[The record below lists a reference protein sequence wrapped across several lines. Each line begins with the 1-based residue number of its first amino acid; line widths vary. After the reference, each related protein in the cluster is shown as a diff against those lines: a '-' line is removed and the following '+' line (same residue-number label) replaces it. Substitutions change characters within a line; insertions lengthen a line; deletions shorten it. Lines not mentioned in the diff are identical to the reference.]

1 MRSYGYVKENEITL
15 HMADYIPHFNPVQ
28 EIEVPEGHF
37 RDIELH
43 DGSAIRLETI
53 SAEHDPGNDTDMQ
66 VDFQKML
73 EGNLDGGFFIVYVG
87 QSELN
92 KNGYKEAKK
101 KAIIKFN
108 AINQMVEKY
117 PNKIVLV
124 KSPEEV
130 YEAKRDKKLFAA
142 IGIENGYVIGEDIEL
157 LKYYYDLGARYMTLS
172 HIGHNQ
178 ISDSSLPK
186 KSLNNDIEMHG
197 GLSNFGKITVKKMNE
212 LGMMI
217 DISHVSDKSAL
228 QAIKLSHHPVIAS
241 HSGARSVADHPRNI
255 PDNIIR
261 EIAKKG
267 GVVQVVAFSSYVKV
281 NKKRTESI
289 INLRDTILTMT
300 GDNNFIPEKHMKL
313 IEYKNGMDKINKE
326 FPLPGIDSFIDHID
340 HIVDLVGIDYV
351 GISSDFGGGG
361 GIEGWSNASQTFN
374 ITNSLL
380 LRGYSKDEVNKVW
393 SENFLRVW
401 KNVSNNVIN

>member
-1 MRSYGYVKENEITL
+1 MGFLFIRYLVIIFLISCSLQLRAEYLTL
-15 HMADYIPHFNPVQ
+15 DSHIDIPFDYMINP
-28 EIEVPEGHF
+28 
-37 RDIELH
+37 
-43 DGSAIRLETI
+43 
-53 SAEHDPGNDTDMQ
+53 EHDPGNDTDMQ

-73 EGNLDGGFFIVYVG
+73 KGNLDGGFFIVYVG
-87 QSELN
+87 QSELS
-92 KNGYKEAKK
+92 KKGYQEAKE

-108 AINQMVEKY
+108 AINKMVEKY

-130 YEAKRDKKLFAA
+130 YEAKRNKKLFAA

-186 KSLNNDIEMHG
+186 KSLKNEIEMHG
-197 GLSNFGKITVKKMNE
+197 GLSDFGKITIKKMNE

-228 QAIKLSHHPVIAS
+228 QAIRLSHHPVIAS
-241 HSGARSVADHPRNI
+241 HSGARSVANHPRNI
-255 PDNIIR
+255 PDNIIK

-289 INLRDTILTMT
+289 INLRDSILTMT

-326 FPLPGIDSFIDHID
+326 FPLPGIDNFIDHID

-361 GIEGWSNASQTFN
+361 GIEGWSNASETFN

-380 LRGYSKDEVNKVW
+380 LRGYSKDEVNKIW

>member
-1 MRSYGYVKENEITL
+1 MRFLFVRYLVIIFLISYSQQLRAEYLTL
-15 HMADYIPHFNPVQ
+15 DSHIDIPFDYMINP
-28 EIEVPEGHF
+28 
-37 RDIELH
+37 
-43 DGSAIRLETI
+43 
-53 SAEHDPGNDTDMQ
+53 EHDPGNNTDMQ

-73 EGNLDGGFFIVYVG
+73 DGNLDGGFFIVYVG

-92 KNGYKEAKK
+92 KNGYQEAKE

-108 AINQMVEKY
+108 AINKMVEKY

-186 KSLNNDIEMHG
+186 KSLNNDIELHG

-289 INLRDTILTMT
+289 INLRDSILTMT

-380 LRGYSKDEVNKVW
+380 LRGYSKDEVNKIW

>member
-1 MRSYGYVKENEITL
+1 MRFIFIRFLIIIFLISFSLQLRAEYLTL
-15 HMADYIPHFNPVQ
+15 DSHIDIPFDYMINP
-28 EIEVPEGHF
+28 
-37 RDIELH
+37 
-43 DGSAIRLETI
+43 
-53 SAEHDPGNDTDMQ
+53 EHDPGNETDMQ

-73 EGNLDGGFFIVYVG
+73 KGNLDGGFFIVYVG
-87 QSELN
+87 QSELS
-92 KNGYKEAKK
+92 KNGYQEAKE
-101 KAIIKFN
+101 KAVIKFN
-108 AINQMVEKY
+108 AINKMVEKY

-130 YEAKRDKKLFAA
+130 YEAKRNKKLFAA

-186 KSLNNDIEMHG
+186 KSLKNEIEMHG
-197 GLSNFGKITVKKMNE
+197 GLSDFGKITIKKMNE

-217 DISHVSDKSAL
+217 DISHVSDKAAL
-228 QAIKLSHHPVIAS
+228 QAIRLSHHPVIAS
-241 HSGARSVADHPRNI
+241 HSGARSVANHPRNI
-255 PDNIIR
+255 PDNIIK

-281 NKKRTESI
+281 NKKRTDSI
-289 INLRDTILTMT
+289 VSLRDSILAMT
-300 GDNNFIPEKHMKL
+300 GDKNFIPEKHMKL
-313 IEYKNGMDKINKE
+313 IKYKNGMDRINKE

-361 GIEGWSNASQTFN
+361 GIEGWTNASQTFN

-380 LRGYSKDEVNKVW
+380 LRGYSKDEVNKIW
-393 SENFLRVW
+393 SENLLRVW
-401 KNVSNNVIN
+401 KNVSKNVIN

>member
-1 MRSYGYVKENEITL
+1 LRFLFIRFIVIIFLISFSLQLRAKYLTL
-15 HMADYIPHFNPVQ
+15 DSHIDIPFDYMINP
-28 EIEVPEGHF
+28 
-37 RDIELH
+37 
-43 DGSAIRLETI
+43 
-53 SAEHDPGNDTDMQ
+53 EHDPGNDTDMQ

-73 EGNLDGGFFIVYVG
+73 KGNLDGGFFIVYVG
-87 QSELN
+87 QSELS
-92 KNGYKEAKK
+92 KKGYQEAKE

-108 AINQMVEKY
+108 AINKMVEKY

-130 YEAKRDKKLFAA
+130 YEAKRNKKLFAA

-186 KSLNNDIEMHG
+186 KSLKNEIEMHG
-197 GLSNFGKITVKKMNE
+197 GLSDFGKITIKKMNE

-217 DISHVSDKSAL
+217 DVSHVSDKSAL
-228 QAIKLSHHPVIAS
+228 QAIRLSHHPVIAS
-241 HSGARSVADHPRNI
+241 HSGARSVANHPRNI

-261 EIAKKG
+261 EIAKKE
-267 GVVQVVAFSSYVKV
+267 GVIQVVAFSSYVKV
-281 NKKRTESI
+281 NKKRTDSI
-289 INLRDTILTMT
+289 VSLRNSILAMT

-313 IEYKNGMDKINKE
+313 IEYKNGMDRINKE

-361 GIEGWSNASQTFN
+361 GIEGWSDASQTFN

-380 LRGYSKDEVNKVW
+380 LRGYSEDEVNKIW

-401 KNVSNNVIN
+401 RNVSKSIIN

>member
-1 MRSYGYVKENEITL
+1 LRFIFIRFLIIIFLISFSLQLRAEYLTL
-15 HMADYIPHFNPVQ
+15 DSHIDIPFDYMINP
-28 EIEVPEGHF
+28 
-37 RDIELH
+37 
-43 DGSAIRLETI
+43 
-53 SAEHDPGNDTDMQ
+53 EHDPGNETDMQ

-73 EGNLDGGFFIVYVG
+73 KGNLDGGFFIVYVG
-87 QSELN
+87 QSELS
-92 KNGYKEAKK
+92 KNGYQEAKE
-101 KAIIKFN
+101 KAVIKFN
-108 AINQMVEKY
+108 AINKMVEKY

-130 YEAKRDKKLFAA
+130 YEAKRNKKLFAA

-186 KSLNNDIEMHG
+186 KSLKNEIEMHG
-197 GLSNFGKITVKKMNE
+197 GLSDFGKITIKKMNE

-228 QAIKLSHHPVIAS
+228 QAIRLSHHPVIAS
-241 HSGARSVADHPRNI
+241 HSGARSVANHPRNI
-255 PDNIIR
+255 PDNIIK

-289 INLRDTILTMT
+289 VSLRDSILAMT
-300 GDNNFIPEKHMKL
+300 GDKNFIPEKHMKL
-313 IEYKNGMDKINKE
+313 IKYKNGMDRINKE

-361 GIEGWSNASQTFN
+361 GIEGWTNASQTFN

-380 LRGYSKDEVNKVW
+380 RRGYSKDEVNKIW
-393 SENFLRVW
+393 SENLLRVW
-401 KNVSNNVIN
+401 KNVSKNVIN

>member
-1 MRSYGYVKENEITL
+1 MGFLFVRYLVIIFFISYSQQLRAEYLTL
-15 HMADYIPHFNPVQ
+15 DSHIDIPFDYMINP
-28 EIEVPEGHF
+28 
-37 RDIELH
+37 
-43 DGSAIRLETI
+43 
-53 SAEHDPGNDTDMQ
+53 EHDPGNNTDMQ

-92 KNGYKEAKK
+92 KNGYQEAKE

-108 AINQMVEKY
+108 AINKMVEKY

-267 GVVQVVAFSSYVKV
+267 GVVQVVAFSSYVEV

-289 INLRDTILTMT
+289 INLRESILTMA

-380 LRGYSKDEVNKVW
+380 LRGYSKDEVNKIW

>member
-1 MRSYGYVKENEITL
+1 MGFLFVRYLVIIFLISYSQQLRAEYLTL
-15 HMADYIPHFNPVQ
+15 DSHIDIPFDYMINP
-28 EIEVPEGHF
+28 
-37 RDIELH
+37 
-43 DGSAIRLETI
+43 
-53 SAEHDPGNDTDMQ
+53 EHDPGNNTDMQ

-73 EGNLDGGFFIVYVG
+73 DGNLDGGFFIVYVG

-92 KNGYKEAKK
+92 KNGYQEAKE

-108 AINQMVEKY
+108 AINKMVEKY

-289 INLRDTILTMT
+289 INLRDSILTMT

-361 GIEGWSNASQTFN
+361 GIEGWSDASQTFN

-380 LRGYSKDEVNKVW
+380 LRGYSKDEVNKIW

-401 KNVSNNVIN
+401 ENVSNNAMN

>member
-1 MRSYGYVKENEITL
+1 MGFLFVRYLVIIFLISYSLQLRAEYLTL
-15 HMADYIPHFNPVQ
+15 DSHIDIPFDYMINP
-28 EIEVPEGHF
+28 
-37 RDIELH
+37 
-43 DGSAIRLETI
+43 
-53 SAEHDPGNDTDMQ
+53 EHDPGNDTDMQ

-92 KNGYKEAKK
+92 KNGYQEAKE

-108 AINQMVEKY
+108 AINKMVEKY

-228 QAIKLSHHPVIAS
+228 QAIQLSHHPVIAS

-289 INLRDTILTMT
+289 INLRDSILTMT
-300 GDNNFIPEKHMKL
+300 GDNNFIPEKHIKL

-326 FPLPGIDSFIDHID
+326 FPLPSIDSFIDHID

-380 LRGYSKDEVNKVW
+380 LRGYSKDEVNKIW

>member
-1 MRSYGYVKENEITL
+1 MGFLFVRCLVIIFLISYSQQLRAEYLTL
-15 HMADYIPHFNPVQ
+15 DSHIDIPFDYMINP
-28 EIEVPEGHF
+28 
-37 RDIELH
+37 
-43 DGSAIRLETI
+43 
-53 SAEHDPGNDTDMQ
+53 EHDPGNDTDMQ

-92 KNGYKEAKK
+92 KNGYQEAKE

-108 AINQMVEKY
+108 AINKMVEKY

-228 QAIKLSHHPVIAS
+228 QAIQLSHHPVIAS

-289 INLRDTILTMT
+289 INLRDSILTMT

-380 LRGYSKDEVNKVW
+380 LRGYSKDEVNKIW

>member
-1 MRSYGYVKENEITL
+1 MRFLFIRFLVIIFLISYSLQLRAEYLTL
-15 HMADYIPHFNPVQ
+15 DSHIDIPFDYMINP
-28 EIEVPEGHF
+28 
-37 RDIELH
+37 D
-43 DGSAIRLETI
+43 
-53 SAEHDPGNDTDMQ
+53 HDPGNETEMQ

-92 KNGYKEAKK
+92 KNGYQEAKK
-101 KAIIKFN
+101 KAILKFN
-108 AINQMVEKY
+108 AINKMVEKY

-186 KSLNNDIEMHG
+186 KSLKNDIEMHG
-197 GLSNFGKITVKKMNE
+197 GLSNFGKITIKKMNE

-228 QAIKLSHHPVIAS
+228 QAIELSYHPVIAS

-267 GVVQVVAFSSYVKV
+267 GVIQVVAFSSYVKV

-289 INLRDTILTMT
+289 INLRDSILTMT

-313 IEYKNGMDKINKE
+313 IEYKNGMDKINKK

-380 LRGYSKDEVNKVW
+380 LRGYSKDEVNKIW

>member
-1 MRSYGYVKENEITL
+1 MGFLFVRYLVIIFLISYSQQLRAEYLTL
-15 HMADYIPHFNPVQ
+15 DSHIDIPFDYMINP
-28 EIEVPEGHF
+28 
-37 RDIELH
+37 
-43 DGSAIRLETI
+43 
-53 SAEHDPGNDTDMQ
+53 EHDPGNDTDMQ

-92 KNGYKEAKK
+92 KNGYQEAKE

-108 AINQMVEKY
+108 AINKMVEKY

-289 INLRDTILTMT
+289 INLRDSILTMT

-326 FPLPGIDSFIDHID
+326 FPLPDIDSFIDHID

-380 LRGYSKDEVNKVW
+380 LRGYSKDEVNKIW

>member
-1 MRSYGYVKENEITL
+1 MRFLFIRFIVIIFLISFSLQLRAKYLTL
-15 HMADYIPHFNPVQ
+15 DSHIDIPFDYMINP
-28 EIEVPEGHF
+28 
-37 RDIELH
+37 
-43 DGSAIRLETI
+43 
-53 SAEHDPGNDTDMQ
+53 EHDPGNDTDMQ

-73 EGNLDGGFFIVYVG
+73 KGNLDGGFFIVYVG
-87 QSELN
+87 QSELS
-92 KNGYKEAKK
+92 KNGYQEAKE

-108 AINQMVEKY
+108 AINKMVEKY

-130 YEAKRDKKLFAA
+130 YEAKRNKKLFAA

-186 KSLNNDIEMHG
+186 KSLKNEIEMHG
-197 GLSNFGKITVKKMNE
+197 GLSDFGKITIKKMNE

-217 DISHVSDKSAL
+217 DVSHVSDKSAL
-228 QAIKLSHHPVIAS
+228 QAIRLSHHPVIAS
-241 HSGARSVADHPRNI
+241 HSGARSVANHPRNI

-261 EIAKKG
+261 EIAKKE
-267 GVVQVVAFSSYVKV
+267 GVIQVVAFSSYVKV
-281 NKKRTESI
+281 NKKRTDSI
-289 INLRDTILTMT
+289 VSLRNSILAMT

-313 IEYKNGMDKINKE
+313 IEYKNGMDRINKE

-361 GIEGWSNASQTFN
+361 GIEGWSDASQTFN

-380 LRGYSKDEVNKVW
+380 LRGYSEDEVNKIW

-401 KNVSNNVIN
+401 RNVSKSIIN

>member
-1 MRSYGYVKENEITL
+1 MGFLFVRYIVIIFLISYSQQLRAEYLTL
-15 HMADYIPHFNPVQ
+15 DSHIDIPFDYIINP
-28 EIEVPEGHF
+28 
-37 RDIELH
+37 
-43 DGSAIRLETI
+43 
-53 SAEHDPGNDTDMQ
+53 EHDPGNDTDMQ

-92 KNGYKEAKK
+92 KNGYQEAKE

-108 AINQMVEKY
+108 AINKMVEKY

-289 INLRDTILTMT
+289 INLRDSILTMT

-326 FPLPGIDSFIDHID
+326 FPLPDIDSFIDHID

-380 LRGYSKDEVNKVW
+380 LRGYSKDEVNKIW

>member
-1 MRSYGYVKENEITL
+1 MGFLFVRYLVIIFLISYSLQLRAEYLTL
-15 HMADYIPHFNPVQ
+15 DSHIDIPFDYMINP
-28 EIEVPEGHF
+28 
-37 RDIELH
+37 
-43 DGSAIRLETI
+43 
-53 SAEHDPGNDTDMQ
+53 EHDPGNNTDMQ

-73 EGNLDGGFFIVYVG
+73 DGNLDGGFFIVYVG

-92 KNGYKEAKK
+92 KNGYQEAKE

-108 AINQMVEKY
+108 AINKMVEKY

-197 GLSNFGKITVKKMNE
+197 GLSNFGKITIKKMNE

-289 INLRDTILTMT
+289 INLRDSILTMT
-300 GDNNFIPEKHMKL
+300 GDNNFIPEKHIKL

-326 FPLPGIDSFIDHID
+326 FPLPSIDSFIDHID

-380 LRGYSKDEVNKVW
+380 LRGYSKDEVNKIW

>member
-1 MRSYGYVKENEITL
+1 MRFIFIRFLIIIFLISFSLQLRAEYLTL
-15 HMADYIPHFNPVQ
+15 DSHIDIPFDYMINP
-28 EIEVPEGHF
+28 
-37 RDIELH
+37 
-43 DGSAIRLETI
+43 
-53 SAEHDPGNDTDMQ
+53 EHDPGNDTDMQ

-73 EGNLDGGFFIVYVG
+73 KGNLDGGFFIVYVG
-87 QSELN
+87 QSELS
-92 KNGYKEAKK
+92 KNGYQEAKE
-101 KAIIKFN
+101 KAIKKFN
-108 AINQMVEKY
+108 AINKMVEKY

-130 YEAKRDKKLFAA
+130 YEAKRNKKLFAA

-186 KSLNNDIEMHG
+186 KSLKNEIEMHG
-197 GLSNFGKITVKKMNE
+197 GLSDFGKITIKKMNE

-228 QAIKLSHHPVIAS
+228 QAIRLSHHPVIAS
-241 HSGARSVADHPRNI
+241 HSGARSVANHPRNI
-255 PDNIIR
+255 PDNIIK

-289 INLRDTILTMT
+289 VSLRDSILAMT
-300 GDNNFIPEKHMKL
+300 GDKNFIPEKHMKL
-313 IEYKNGMDKINKE
+313 IKYKNGMDRINKE

-361 GIEGWSNASQTFN
+361 GIEGWTNASQTFN

-380 LRGYSKDEVNKVW
+380 RRGYSKDEVNKIW
-393 SENFLRVW
+393 SENLLRVW
-401 KNVSNNVIN
+401 KNVSKNVIN

>member
-1 MRSYGYVKENEITL
+1 
-15 HMADYIPHFNPVQ
+15 
-28 EIEVPEGHF
+28 
-37 RDIELH
+37 
-43 DGSAIRLETI
+43 
-53 SAEHDPGNDTDMQ
+53 
-66 VDFQKML
+66 
-73 EGNLDGGFFIVYVG
+73 
-87 QSELN
+87 
-92 KNGYKEAKK
+92 
-101 KAIIKFN
+101 
-108 AINQMVEKY
+108 
-117 PNKIVLV
+117 
-124 KSPEEV
+124 
-130 YEAKRDKKLFAA
+130 
-142 IGIENGYVIGEDIEL
+142 
-157 LKYYYDLGARYMTLS
+157 MTLS

-178 ISDSSLPK
+178 ISDSSIPK

-289 INLRDTILTMT
+289 INLRDSIINMT

-401 KNVSNNVIN
+401 KNVSNNAIN

>member
-1 MRSYGYVKENEITL
+1 MGFLFVRYLVIIFFISYSQQLRAEYLTL
-15 HMADYIPHFNPVQ
+15 DSHIDIPFDYMINP
-28 EIEVPEGHF
+28 
-37 RDIELH
+37 
-43 DGSAIRLETI
+43 
-53 SAEHDPGNDTDMQ
+53 EHDPGNDTEMQ

-92 KNGYKEAKK
+92 KNGYQEAKE

-108 AINQMVEKY
+108 AINKMVEKY

-289 INLRDTILTMT
+289 INLRDSILTMT

-380 LRGYSKDEVNKVW
+380 LRGYSKDEVNKIW

>member
-1 MRSYGYVKENEITL
+1 LGFLFFRYLVIIFLISYSQQLRAEYLTL
-15 HMADYIPHFNPVQ
+15 DSHIDIPFDYMINP
-28 EIEVPEGHF
+28 
-37 RDIELH
+37 
-43 DGSAIRLETI
+43 
-53 SAEHDPGNDTDMQ
+53 EHDPGNNTDMQ

-73 EGNLDGGFFIVYVG
+73 DGNLDGGFFIVYVG

-92 KNGYKEAKK
+92 KNGYQEAKE

-108 AINQMVEKY
+108 AINKMVEKY

-281 NKKRTESI
+281 NKKRTDSI
-289 INLRDTILTMT
+289 INLRDSILTMT

-361 GIEGWSNASQTFN
+361 GIEGWSDASQTFN

-380 LRGYSKDEVNKVW
+380 LRGYSKDEVNKIW

-401 KNVSNNVIN
+401 ENVSNNAMN

>member
-1 MRSYGYVKENEITL
+1 MGFLFVRYLVIIFFISYSQQLRAEYLTL
-15 HMADYIPHFNPVQ
+15 DSHIDIPFDYMINP
-28 EIEVPEGHF
+28 
-37 RDIELH
+37 
-43 DGSAIRLETI
+43 
-53 SAEHDPGNDTDMQ
+53 EHDPGNNTDMQ

-92 KNGYKEAKK
+92 KNGYQEAKE

-108 AINQMVEKY
+108 AINKMVEKY

-142 IGIENGYVIGEDIEL
+142 IGIENGYVIGKDIEL

-197 GLSNFGKITVKKMNE
+197 GLSNFGKNTVKKMNE

-289 INLRDTILTMT
+289 INLRDSILTMT

-313 IEYKNGMDKINKE
+313 IEYKNGMDKINKK

-380 LRGYSKDEVNKVW
+380 LRGYSKDEVNKIW

>member
-1 MRSYGYVKENEITL
+1 MGFLFVRYLVIIFLISYSQQLRAEYLTL
-15 HMADYIPHFNPVQ
+15 DSHIDIPFDYMINP
-28 EIEVPEGHF
+28 
-37 RDIELH
+37 
-43 DGSAIRLETI
+43 
-53 SAEHDPGNDTDMQ
+53 EHDPGNNTDMQ

-92 KNGYKEAKK
+92 KNGYQEAKE

-108 AINQMVEKY
+108 AINKMVEKY

-289 INLRDTILTMT
+289 INLRDSILTMT

-380 LRGYSKDEVNKVW
+380 LRGYSKDEVNKIW

>member
-1 MRSYGYVKENEITL
+1 MRFLFIRFLIIIFLISYSLQLRAEYLTL
-15 HMADYIPHFNPVQ
+15 DSHIDIPFDYMINP
-28 EIEVPEGHF
+28 
-37 RDIELH
+37 D
-43 DGSAIRLETI
+43 
-53 SAEHDPGNDTDMQ
+53 HDPGNETEMQ

-92 KNGYKEAKK
+92 KNGYQEAKR
-101 KAIIKFN
+101 KAILKFN
-108 AINQMVEKY
+108 AINKMVEKY

-186 KSLNNDIEMHG
+186 KSLKNEIEMHG
-197 GLSNFGKITVKKMNE
+197 GLSNFGKITIKKMNE

-228 QAIKLSHHPVIAS
+228 QAIELSYHPVIAS

-267 GVVQVVAFSSYVKV
+267 GVIQVVAFSSYVKV

-289 INLRDTILTMT
+289 INLRDSILTMT

-313 IEYKNGMDKINKE
+313 IEYKNGMDKINKK

-380 LRGYSKDEVNKVW
+380 LRGYSKDEVNKIW

>member
-1 MRSYGYVKENEITL
+1 MGFLFIRFLIIIFLISFSLQLRAEYLTL
-15 HMADYIPHFNPVQ
+15 DSHIDIPFDYMINP
-28 EIEVPEGHF
+28 
-37 RDIELH
+37 
-43 DGSAIRLETI
+43 
-53 SAEHDPGNDTDMQ
+53 EHDPGNETDMQ

-73 EGNLDGGFFIVYVG
+73 KGNLDGGFFIVYVG
-87 QSELN
+87 QSELS
-92 KNGYKEAKK
+92 KNGYQEAKE

-108 AINQMVEKY
+108 AINKMVKKY
-117 PNKIVLV
+117 SNKIVLV

-130 YEAKRDKKLFAA
+130 YEAKRNKKLFAA

-186 KSLNNDIEMHG
+186 KSLKNEIEMHG
-197 GLSNFGKITVKKMNE
+197 GLSDFGKITIKRMNE

-228 QAIKLSHHPVIAS
+228 QAIRLSHHPVIAS
-241 HSGARSVADHPRNI
+241 HSGARSVANHPRNI
-255 PDNIIR
+255 PDNIIK
-261 EIAKKG
+261 EIARKG
-267 GVVQVVAFSSYVKV
+267 GVIQVVAFSSYVKV

-289 INLRDTILTMT
+289 VSLRDSILEMT
-300 GDNNFIPEKHMKL
+300 GDENFIPEKHMKL
-313 IEYKNGMDKINKE
+313 IKYKNSMDRINKE

-361 GIEGWSNASQTFN
+361 GIEGWTNASQTFN

-380 LRGYSKDEVNKVW
+380 LRGYSKDEVNKIW

-401 KNVSNNVIN
+401 KNVSKNVIN

>member
-1 MRSYGYVKENEITL
+1 LGFLFVRYLVIIFFISYSQQLRAEYLTL
-15 HMADYIPHFNPVQ
+15 DSHIDIPFDYMINP
-28 EIEVPEGHF
+28 
-37 RDIELH
+37 
-43 DGSAIRLETI
+43 
-53 SAEHDPGNDTDMQ
+53 EHDPGNNTDMQ

-92 KNGYKEAKK
+92 KNGYQEAKE

-108 AINQMVEKY
+108 AINKMVEKY

-289 INLRDTILTMT
+289 INLRDSILTMT

-380 LRGYSKDEVNKVW
+380 LRGYSKDEVNKIW

>member
-1 MRSYGYVKENEITL
+1 MGFLFVRYLVIIFLISYSQQLRAEYLTL
-15 HMADYIPHFNPVQ
+15 DSHIDIPFDYMINP
-28 EIEVPEGHF
+28 
-37 RDIELH
+37 
-43 DGSAIRLETI
+43 
-53 SAEHDPGNDTDMQ
+53 EHDPGNDTDMQ

-92 KNGYKEAKK
+92 KNGYQEAKE

-108 AINQMVEKY
+108 AINKMVEKY
-117 PNKIVLV
+117 PNKIALV

-267 GVVQVVAFSSYVKV
+267 GVVQVVAFSSYVEV

-289 INLRDTILTMT
+289 INLRESILTMA

-361 GIEGWSNASQTFN
+361 GIDGWSNASQTFN

-380 LRGYSKDEVNKVW
+380 LRGYSKDEVNKIW

>member
-1 MRSYGYVKENEITL
+1 MGFLFIRYLVIIFLISFSLQLRAEYLTL
-15 HMADYIPHFNPVQ
+15 DSHIDIPFDYMINP
-28 EIEVPEGHF
+28 
-37 RDIELH
+37 
-43 DGSAIRLETI
+43 
-53 SAEHDPGNDTDMQ
+53 EHDPGNDTEMQ

-73 EGNLDGGFFIVYVG
+73 KGNLDGGFFIVYVG

-92 KNGYKEAKK
+92 KNGYQEAKE

-108 AINQMVEKY
+108 AINKMVEKY
-117 PNKIVLV
+117 PKKIVLV

-142 IGIENGYVIGEDIEL
+142 IGIENGYIIGEDIEL

-178 ISDSSLPK
+178 ISDSSIPK

-289 INLRDTILTMT
+289 INLRDSIINMT

>member
-1 MRSYGYVKENEITL
+1 LRFLFVRYLVIIFLISYSQQLRAEYLTL
-15 HMADYIPHFNPVQ
+15 DSHIDIPFDYMINP
-28 EIEVPEGHF
+28 
-37 RDIELH
+37 
-43 DGSAIRLETI
+43 
-53 SAEHDPGNDTDMQ
+53 EHDPGNNTDMQ

-92 KNGYKEAKK
+92 KNGYQEAKE

-108 AINQMVEKY
+108 AINKMVEKY

-197 GLSNFGKITVKKMNE
+197 GLSNFGEITVKKMNE

-289 INLRDTILTMT
+289 INLRDSILTMT

-380 LRGYSKDEVNKVW
+380 LRGYSKDEVNKIW

>member
-1 MRSYGYVKENEITL
+1 MRFLFIRFIVIIFLISFSLQLRAKYLTL
-15 HMADYIPHFNPVQ
+15 DSHIDIPFDYMINP
-28 EIEVPEGHF
+28 
-37 RDIELH
+37 
-43 DGSAIRLETI
+43 
-53 SAEHDPGNDTDMQ
+53 EHDPGNDTDMQ

-73 EGNLDGGFFIVYVG
+73 KGNLDGGFFIVYVG
-87 QSELN
+87 QSELS
-92 KNGYKEAKK
+92 KKGYQEAKE

-108 AINQMVEKY
+108 AINKMVEKY

-130 YEAKRDKKLFAA
+130 YEAKRNKKLFAA

-186 KSLNNDIEMHG
+186 KSLKNEIEMHG
-197 GLSNFGKITVKKMNE
+197 GLSDFGKITIKKMNE

-228 QAIKLSHHPVIAS
+228 QAIRLSHHPVIAS
-241 HSGARSVADHPRNI
+241 HSGARSVANHPRNI
-255 PDNIIR
+255 PDNIIK

-289 INLRDTILTMT
+289 VSLRDSILAMT
-300 GDNNFIPEKHMKL
+300 GDKNFIPEKHMKL
-313 IEYKNGMDKINKE
+313 IKYKNGMDRINKE

-361 GIEGWSNASQTFN
+361 GIEGWTNASQTFN

-380 LRGYSKDEVNKVW
+380 RRGYSKDEVNKIW
-393 SENFLRVW
+393 SENLLRVW
-401 KNVSNNVIN
+401 KNVSKNVIN

>member
-1 MRSYGYVKENEITL
+1 MRFLFVRYLVIIFLISYSQQLRAEYLTL
-15 HMADYIPHFNPVQ
+15 DSHIDIPFDYMINP
-28 EIEVPEGHF
+28 
-37 RDIELH
+37 
-43 DGSAIRLETI
+43 
-53 SAEHDPGNDTDMQ
+53 EHDPGNNTDMQ

-92 KNGYKEAKK
+92 KNGYQEAKE

-108 AINQMVEKY
+108 AINKMVEKY

-197 GLSNFGKITVKKMNE
+197 GLSNFGEITVKKMNE

-289 INLRDTILTMT
+289 INLRDSILTMT

-380 LRGYSKDEVNKVW
+380 LRGYSKDEVNKIW

>member
-1 MRSYGYVKENEITL
+1 MGFLFIRYLVIIFFISYSLQLRAEYLTL
-15 HMADYIPHFNPVQ
+15 DSHIDIPFDYMINP
-28 EIEVPEGHF
+28 
-37 RDIELH
+37 
-43 DGSAIRLETI
+43 
-53 SAEHDPGNDTDMQ
+53 EHDPGNDTDMQ

-92 KNGYKEAKK
+92 KNGYQEAKE

-108 AINQMVEKY
+108 AINKMVEKY

-228 QAIKLSHHPVIAS
+228 QAIQLSHHPVIAS

-289 INLRDTILTMT
+289 INLRDSILIMT

-380 LRGYSKDEVNKVW
+380 LRGYSKDEVNKIW

>member
-1 MRSYGYVKENEITL
+1 MGFLFVRYLVIIFFISYSQQLRAEYLTL
-15 HMADYIPHFNPVQ
+15 DSHIDIPFDYMINP
-28 EIEVPEGHF
+28 
-37 RDIELH
+37 
-43 DGSAIRLETI
+43 
-53 SAEHDPGNDTDMQ
+53 EHDPGNNTDMQ

-92 KNGYKEAKK
+92 KNGYQEAKE

-108 AINQMVEKY
+108 AINKMVEKY

-157 LKYYYDLGARYMTLS
+157 LKYFYDLGARYMTLS

-289 INLRDTILTMT
+289 INLRDSILTMT

-380 LRGYSKDEVNKVW
+380 LRGYSKGEVNKIW

>member
-1 MRSYGYVKENEITL
+1 MGFLFVRYLVIIFLISYSQQLRAEYLTL
-15 HMADYIPHFNPVQ
+15 DSHIDIPFDYMTNP
-28 EIEVPEGHF
+28 
-37 RDIELH
+37 
-43 DGSAIRLETI
+43 
-53 SAEHDPGNDTDMQ
+53 EHDPGNDTDMQ

-92 KNGYKEAKK
+92 KSGYKEAKE

-108 AINQMVEKY
+108 AINKMVEKY
-117 PNKIVLV
+117 PNKIALV

-289 INLRDTILTMT
+289 INLRDSILTMT
-300 GDNNFIPEKHMKL
+300 GNNNFIPEKHMKL

-361 GIEGWSNASQTFN
+361 GIDGWSNASQTFN

-380 LRGYSKDEVNKVW
+380 LRGYSKDEVNKIW

-401 KNVSNNVIN
+401 KNVSNNVID

>member
-1 MRSYGYVKENEITL
+1 MRFIFIRFLIIIFLISFSLQLRAEYLTL
-15 HMADYIPHFNPVQ
+15 DSHIDIPFDYMINP
-28 EIEVPEGHF
+28 
-37 RDIELH
+37 
-43 DGSAIRLETI
+43 
-53 SAEHDPGNDTDMQ
+53 EHDPGNETDMQ

-73 EGNLDGGFFIVYVG
+73 KGNLDGGFFIVYVG
-87 QSELN
+87 QSELS
-92 KNGYKEAKK
+92 KNGYQEAKE

-108 AINQMVEKY
+108 AINKMVEKY

-130 YEAKRDKKLFAA
+130 YEAKRNKKLFAA

-186 KSLNNDIEMHG
+186 KSLKNEIEMHG
-197 GLSNFGKITVKKMNE
+197 GLSDFGKITIKKMNE

-217 DISHVSDKSAL
+217 DVSHVSDKSAL
-228 QAIKLSHHPVIAS
+228 QAIRLSHHPVIAS
-241 HSGARSVADHPRNI
+241 HSGARSVANHPRNI

-261 EIAKKG
+261 EIAKKE
-267 GVVQVVAFSSYVKV
+267 GVIQVVAFSSYVKV
-281 NKKRTESI
+281 NKKRTDSI
-289 INLRDTILTMT
+289 VSLRNSILAMT

-313 IEYKNGMDKINKE
+313 IEYKNGMDRINKE

-361 GIEGWSNASQTFN
+361 GIEGWSDASQTFN

-380 LRGYSKDEVNKVW
+380 LRGYSEDEVNKIW

-401 KNVSNNVIN
+401 RNVSKSIIN

>member
-1 MRSYGYVKENEITL
+1 MRFLFVRYLVIIFLISYSQQLRAEYLTL
-15 HMADYIPHFNPVQ
+15 DSHIDIPFDYMINP
-28 EIEVPEGHF
+28 
-37 RDIELH
+37 
-43 DGSAIRLETI
+43 
-53 SAEHDPGNDTDMQ
+53 EHDPGNNTDMQ

-92 KNGYKEAKK
+92 KNGYQEAKE

-108 AINQMVEKY
+108 AINKMVEKY

-178 ISDSSLPK
+178 ISDSSIPK

-197 GLSNFGKITVKKMNE
+197 GLSSFGKITVKKMNE

-267 GVVQVVAFSSYVKV
+267 GVIQVVAFSSYVKV

-289 INLRDTILTMT
+289 INLRDLILTMT

-340 HIVDLVGIDYV
+340 YIVDLVGIDYV

-380 LRGYSKDEVNKVW
+380 LRGYSKDEVNKIW

>member
-1 MRSYGYVKENEITL
+1 MVFLFVRYLVIIFLISYSQQLRAEYLTL
-15 HMADYIPHFNPVQ
+15 DSHIDIPFDYMINP
-28 EIEVPEGHF
+28 
-37 RDIELH
+37 
-43 DGSAIRLETI
+43 
-53 SAEHDPGNDTDMQ
+53 EHDPGNNTDMQ

-92 KNGYKEAKK
+92 KNGYQEAKE

-108 AINQMVEKY
+108 AINKMVEKY

-289 INLRDTILTMT
+289 INLRDSILTMT

-380 LRGYSKDEVNKVW
+380 LRGYSKDEVNKIW

>member
-1 MRSYGYVKENEITL
+1 LGFLFVRYLVIIFLISYSQQLRAEYLTL
-15 HMADYIPHFNPVQ
+15 DSHIDIPFDYMINP
-28 EIEVPEGHF
+28 
-37 RDIELH
+37 
-43 DGSAIRLETI
+43 
-53 SAEHDPGNDTDMQ
+53 EHDPGNNTDMQ

-92 KNGYKEAKK
+92 KNGYQEAKE

-108 AINQMVEKY
+108 AINKMVEKY

-289 INLRDTILTMT
+289 INLRDSILTMT

-380 LRGYSKDEVNKVW
+380 LRGYSKDEVNKIW

>member
-1 MRSYGYVKENEITL
+1 MRFIFIRFLIIIFLISFSLQLRAEYLTL
-15 HMADYIPHFNPVQ
+15 DSHIDIPFDYMINP
-28 EIEVPEGHF
+28 
-37 RDIELH
+37 
-43 DGSAIRLETI
+43 
-53 SAEHDPGNDTDMQ
+53 EHDPGNDTDMQ

-73 EGNLDGGFFIVYVG
+73 KGNLDGGFFIVYVG
-87 QSELN
+87 QSELS
-92 KNGYKEAKK
+92 KNGYQEAKE

-108 AINQMVEKY
+108 AINKMVEKY

-130 YEAKRDKKLFAA
+130 YEAKRNKKLFAA

-186 KSLNNDIEMHG
+186 KSLKNEIEMHG
-197 GLSNFGKITVKKMNE
+197 GLSDFGKITIKKMNE

-217 DISHVSDKSAL
+217 DVSHVSDKSAL
-228 QAIKLSHHPVIAS
+228 QAIRLSHHPVIAS
-241 HSGARSVADHPRNI
+241 HSGARSVANHPRNI

-261 EIAKKG
+261 EIAKKE
-267 GVVQVVAFSSYVKV
+267 GVIQVVAFSSYVKV
-281 NKKRTESI
+281 NKKRTDSI
-289 INLRDTILTMT
+289 VSLRNSILAMT

-313 IEYKNGMDKINKE
+313 IEYKNGMDRINKE

-361 GIEGWSNASQTFN
+361 GIEGWSDASQTFN

-380 LRGYSKDEVNKVW
+380 LRGYSEDEVNKIW

-401 KNVSNNVIN
+401 RNVSKSIIN

>member
-1 MRSYGYVKENEITL
+1 MRFLLIRFLIIIFLISFSLQLRAEYLTL
-15 HMADYIPHFNPVQ
+15 DSHIDIPFDYMINP
-28 EIEVPEGHF
+28 
-37 RDIELH
+37 
-43 DGSAIRLETI
+43 
-53 SAEHDPGNDTDMQ
+53 EHDPGNETDMQ

-73 EGNLDGGFFIVYVG
+73 KGNLDGGFFIVYVG
-87 QSELN
+87 QSELS
-92 KNGYKEAKK
+92 KNGYQEAKE
-101 KAIIKFN
+101 KAVIKFN
-108 AINQMVEKY
+108 AINKMVEKY

-130 YEAKRDKKLFAA
+130 YEAKRNKKLFAA

-186 KSLNNDIEMHG
+186 KSLKNEIEMHG
-197 GLSNFGKITVKKMNE
+197 GLSDFGKITIKKMNE

-217 DISHVSDKSAL
+217 DISHVSDKAAL
-228 QAIKLSHHPVIAS
+228 QAIRLSHHPVIAS
-241 HSGARSVADHPRNI
+241 HSGARSVANHPRNI
-255 PDNIIR
+255 PDNIIK

-289 INLRDTILTMT
+289 VSLRDSILAMT
-300 GDNNFIPEKHMKL
+300 GDKNFIPEKHMKL
-313 IEYKNGMDKINKE
+313 IKYKNGMDRINKE

-361 GIEGWSNASQTFN
+361 GIEGWTNASQTFN

-380 LRGYSKDEVNKVW
+380 RRGYSKDEVNKIW
-393 SENFLRVW
+393 SENLLRVW
-401 KNVSNNVIN
+401 KNVSKNVIN